1 VFSCGERPLS
11 YMVLV
16 PRYVERKKTK
26 AMLNGIRGP
35 RESTTR
41 PQKGPVPYDLTV
53 WIGEIR
59 DDKG

>member
-1 VFSCGERPLS
+1 
-11 YMVLV
+11 MVLV

-41 PQKGPVPYDLTV
+41 PQKGPVPYDPTV